1 MQFMRAI
8 VLKYTRIKLGMEY
21 QLLPRHGRILLPA
34 MKKRFSQEASAQRS
48 PENLSFLKE
57 RVMELV
63 KKFDK
68 IDSNK
73 VTETADFQ
81 KDLCLDSLDRVE
93 LVMAFEQEFS
103 IEIPDEKADKINSCA
118 DAIRYI
124 ASQPKYNTQGSS

>member
-1 MQFMRAI
+1 MRAI
-8 VLKYTRIKLGMEY
+8 VLKHMRVKLGTDD
-21 QLLPRHGRILLPA
+21 QLLPRDGRISLPV
-34 MKKRFSQEASAQRS
+34 MKKGFSQKALAQTS
-48 PENLSFLKE
+48 PENFGCLKE

-103 IEIPDEKADKINSCA
+103 IEIPDERADKINSCA
-118 DAIRYI
+118 DAIRFI
-124 ASQPKYNTQGSS
+124 ASQPKYDVQGSS